1 MRKEIVGLG
10 AIVTILSLILVV
22 TAVPTVNSSPIM
34 EAINEM
40 EKSEEKFNEQL
51 IEKSFLGLETTGII
65 DLLKQLLLLII
76 QAILNLIDIVRQLI
90 GLVALVE
97 YVIELI
103 LVLVDAVVSLINTIF
118 DLFNPNNTA
127 IQIVK

>member
-1 MRKEIVGLG
+1 MRKGLLG
-10 AIVTILSLILVV
+10 FGVIGTICMLFLVV

-34 EAINEM
+34 QAINEI

-51 IEKSFLGLETTGII
+51 MEKSFSGLQTTGII
-65 DLLKQLLLLII
+65 DFLKQLLLLII

-97 YVIELI
+97 YLIEII
-103 LVLVDAVVSLINTIF
+103 LVLVDAVVSLINTIL
-118 DLFNPNNTA
+118 DLFNPNATV
-127 IQIVK
+127 I

>member
-65 DLLKQLLLLII
+65 DLLKKLLLFII